1 MKSINIKEFQKNIY
15 LYINE
20 LPIKI
25 TRRGEVIAILQSPN
39 KEVAT
44 TQPKVATF
52 SQPIENK
59 EEVEVVTKVVT
70 CEKCKLEC
78 DPEEI
83 RAHWEDGEEHRVCLY
98 CLKKKKREPKKTSL
112 VGVKMNDKMKEFL
125 KEKLL

>member
-112 VGVKMNDKMKEFL
+112 VGVKMNDKMKGFL